1 MVFDLRPYA
10 AADHRAAA
18 EEILDVLWGHSKV
31 MRSGYALY
39 GDLPLRQGLLGTALV
54 AMADHS
60 AVVRAASVI
69 AADDPRDVRDLFV
82 GALEGLGVWIP
93 SEREARCRVVSR
105 HAARLVEDLD
115 NIEQVATSV
124 TAIVHLD
131 DVMYREIGDPW
142 LGFARLC
149 WSWFDDDLYMANGG
163 EDELRRWAEQ
173 CALRPAGSA

>member
-1 MVFDLRPYA
+1 MTPETAAEAYWLRPL
-10 AADHRAAA
+10 RAEDMPTIATA
-18 EEILDVLWGHSKV
+18 WIND
-31 MRSGYALY
+31 
-39 GDLPLRQGLLGTALV
+39 GL
-54 AMADHS
+54 DHS